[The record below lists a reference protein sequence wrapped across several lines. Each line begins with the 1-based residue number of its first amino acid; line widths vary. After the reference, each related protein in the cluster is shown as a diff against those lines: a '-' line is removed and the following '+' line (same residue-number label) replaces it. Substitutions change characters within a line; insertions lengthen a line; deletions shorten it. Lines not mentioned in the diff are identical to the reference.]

1 MGKKVTLYIEDN
13 EIKLLVT
20 RGNTVEKWASF
31 LLEPGLVS
39 DGVIIDEDKVADNIR
54 SLMKLLKI
62 SKRRISVC
70 LSGLNS
76 IFRVISLPELPQAI
90 LPEAVH
96 NEANRVIPVPL
107 DQVYIAYQP
116 LRSPRGET
124 RLFLVAY
131 PKNSTESLIATMQKA
146 GLKTH
151 AMDLAPLA
159 LVRNANEPKAIIVNS
174 WLTYLDI
181 VIMADREPRLIRSLS
196 LPVDGSSM
204 EEKLPAIAEEIS
216 RTIAFYNSSYP
227 AEPLDQSVPVLVA
240 GDLSQLQDSWERLVG
255 EDTYTVSALT
265 TPMQVPGTFDPGLF
279 MVNIGLA
286 IKGKSFKNGEDY
298 SSIVDINILPEA
310 YRPVPFRLTRVIV
323 PPIAALLVTAAVFTV
338 FAINDLN
345 QQTSTLK
352 SETEDLNSQLSDVRS
367 NILTINKT
375 ISDRNNEIE
384 TLPQELIPLE
394 EQLLEVQTTTDSL
407 EAQLTGL
414 EEDLD
419 KTNRDIIEVVN
430 LLPDNIN
437 LLAVNYLN
445 VSEITLSGSAPSES
459 EIFTY
464 ARALRSGGR
473 FPNVHIASITQKVEL
488 VLEEEVISYIFEFTL
503 N

>member
-20 RGNTVEKWASF
+20 RRNTVGKWASF

-39 DGVIIDEDKVADNIR
+39 DGVILDEDKVADNIR

-62 SKRRISVC
+62 STRKVSVC

-107 DQVYIAYQP
+107 DQVYIAYQQ
-116 LRSPRGET
+116 LRAPRGET

-131 PKNSTESLIATMQKA
+131 PKNSTESLITTMEKA

-151 AMDLAPLA
+151 TMDLAPLA

-174 WLTYLDI
+174 WLTFLDI
-181 VIMADREPRLIRSLS
+181 VIMADGEPRLIRSLS

-204 EEKLPAIAEEIS
+204 EEKLPAIAEEIG

-227 AEPLDQSVPVLVA
+227 AEPLDHSVPVLVS
-240 GDLSQLQDSWERLVG
+240 GDLSQLPDSWQRLVG
-255 EDTYTVSALT
+255 EGTYTVSALT
-265 TPMQVPGTFDPGLF
+265 TPIQFPQTFDPGLF

-286 IKGKSFKNGEDY
+286 IKGRSFKNGEDY
-298 SSIVDINILPEA
+298 SSIVDMNVLPEA
-310 YRPVPFRLTRVIV
+310 YRPVPVKLTRVIV
-323 PPIAALLVTAAVFTV
+323 PPIVAVVVTAAVFTV
-338 FAINDLN
+338 FAINDLS

-352 SETEDLNSQLSDVRS
+352 SETADLNSQVSDVRS
-367 NILTINKT
+367 SILTVNKT

-394 EQLLEVQTTTDSL
+394 EQLLEVQTTTDIL
-407 EAQLTGL
+407 EFQLTGL

-437 LLAVNYLN
+437 LLTVHYSN
-445 VSEITLSGSAPSES
+445 VSEMTVSGSAPSES

-473 FPNVHIASITQKVEL
+473 
-488 VLEEEVISYIFEFTL
+488 
-503 N
+503 